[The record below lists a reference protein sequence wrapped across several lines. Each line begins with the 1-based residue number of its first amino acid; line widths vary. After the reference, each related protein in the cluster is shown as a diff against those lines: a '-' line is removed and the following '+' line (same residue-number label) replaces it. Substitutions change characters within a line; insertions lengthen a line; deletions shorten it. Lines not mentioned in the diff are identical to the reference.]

1 MTYDIP
7 SHNPYRNLIS
17 LTRNH
22 PFLLQAVIANS
33 AIHLS
38 NLHSSP
44 PSLDLCS
51 DGGGAGKSITTTTD
65 MVSHF
70 RRDAFNA
77 EQKALQ
83 LLREAPQ
90 PTRGVERDVIL
101 STILLFINFE
111 LMSSGKDRWKVHVEG
126 ARKIIANFQPRK
138 EPADA
143 ETGMLH
149 DYVVADCLM

>member
-1 MTYDIP
+1 VTYDIP

-17 LTRNH
+17 LTRDH

-38 NLHSSP
+38 NLHSCP
-44 PSLDLCS
+44 PSLEHC
-51 DGGGAGKSITTTTD
+51 GGSGSSINIATD
-65 MVSHF
+65 TVLKF

-83 LLREAPQ
+83 LLREAPN
-90 PTRGVERDVIL
+90 PTHGVERDVIL

-138 EPADA
+138 ESPDA

>member
-17 LTRNH
+17 LTRDH

-33 AIHLS
+33 AMHLS
-38 NLHSSP
+38 NLHSCP
-44 PSLDLCS
+44 PSLDHCE
-51 DGGGAGKSITTTTD
+51 GGNSIIITTDT
-65 MVSHF
+65 VLKF

-83 LLREAPQ
+83 LLREAPN
-90 PTRGVERDVIL
+90 PRHGVERDVIL

-111 LMSSGKDRWKVHVEG
+111 LMSSGKNRWRVHVEG

-138 EPADA
+138 ESLDA
-143 ETGMLH
+143 GTGMLH

>member
-17 LTRNH
+17 LTRDH

-33 AIHLS
+33 AIHLA

-44 PSLDLCS
+44 PSLDICGIVGDNPVHVATEKVL
-51 DGGGAGKSITTTTD
+51 K
-65 MVSHF
+65 F
-70 RRDAFNA
+70 RRDAFTA

-83 LLREAPQ
+83 LLRGAPN
-90 PTRGVERDVIL
+90 PTHGVERDVIL

-111 LMSSGKDRWKVHVEG
+111 LMSSGKNRWKVHVEG
-126 ARKIIANFQPRK
+126 ARKIISNFQPRK
-138 EPADA
+138 GSQGA

>member
-1 MTYDIP
+1 
-7 SHNPYRNLIS
+7 
-17 LTRNH
+17 
-22 PFLLQAVIANS
+22 VIANA

-44 PSLDLCS
+44 PSLDICS
-51 DGGGAGKSITTTTD
+51 NAKGTRRSILAPTD
-65 MVSHF
+65 TVAQF
-70 RRDAFNA
+70 RRDAFHA

-111 LMSSGKDRWKVHVEG
+111 LMSSGKDRWKVHVQG

-138 EPADA
+138 ESTVG